1 MHQVDGVPVFS
12 YLRRL
17 LCSKNEERFM
27 IYNAPVKEI
36 RFVLNELA
44 ELTSVCSLPGY
55 EDCSVELVDAILE
68 EAAKFAEGVLA
79 PINKQGDKG
88 ATLKD
93 GEVTAAPGF
102 KEAWQQYVE
111 SGWVGLRAPADFGGQ
126 GMPALVAIA
135 AEEMWCS
142 SNLAFSLAPLLTLG
156 AVEAIHHHASEELKA
171 VYLPRMSSGEWTGTM
186 NLTEPQA
193 GSDLAQVRSRAV
205 PQADGSY
212 LVTGQKIFI
221 TWGEHDMANNIVHLV
236 LARLPDAPAGVKG
249 ISLFIVPKFMV
260 KADGSLGARND
271 VRCVSLEH
279 KLGIHGSPT
288 AVMSFGDNGGA
299 VGYLVGEANKGLAY
313 MFTMMNHA
321 RLGVG
326 VEGMSVS
333 ERAYQKAV
341 EYARDRVQSRAIG
354 SPDPAGVAIIK
365 HPDIRRMLMTMRSQ
379 IEAQRALAF
388 YTAAALDRAS
398 RHPVASE
405 AARNQALVNFLI
417 PIVKGWNT
425 EQANELT
432 SLAVQ
437 VHGGMGFIEETGVA
451 QYYRDARITAIYEGT
466 TGIQALDL
474 IGRKTFSEGGATARA
489 LLDEARATADKLAA
503 AGYASMASNLQQAA
517 AEAERCVAFILES
530 FGAQPQ
536 LAAAG
541 SVPFLKLMGIVLGG
555 WQLGRAALI
564 AREKQGEDGVDEDFL
579 QAKIITARF
588 FAEHLLPQVGGL
600 ASAIVAGA
608 DSVLELDENLF

>member
-1 MHQVDGVPVFS
+1 
-12 YLRRL
+12 
-17 LCSKNEERFM
+17 M

-36 RFVLNELA
+36 RFALNELA
-44 ELTSVCSLPGY
+44 ELPAICSLPGY
-55 EDCSVELVDAILE
+55 EDCSVDLVDAILE

-79 PINKQGDKG
+79 PINKQGDQG
-88 ATLKD
+88 AKWHSD
-93 GEVTAAPGF
+93 FSVSSAPGF
-102 KEAWQQYVE
+102 KDAWLQYVE
-111 SGWVGLRAPADFGGQ
+111 AGWPGLRAPADFGGQ
-126 GMPALVAIA
+126 GMPALVALA

-142 SNLAFSLAPLLTLG
+142 ANLSFSLAPLLTLG
-156 AVEAIHHHASEELKA
+156 AVEAINHHASEELKA
-171 VYLPRMSSGEWTGTM
+171 VYLPKMSSGEWTGTM

-193 GSDLAQVRSRAV
+193 GSDLAQVRSKAV
-205 PQADGSY
+205 PVGDGSY
-212 LVTGQKIFI
+212 KVSGQKIFI
-221 TWGEHDMANNIVHLV
+221 TWGEHDMADNIVHLV

-249 ISLFIVPKFMV
+249 ISLFIVPKFLV
-260 KADGSLGARND
+260 NEDGSLGARND

-288 AVMSFGDNGGA
+288 AVMSFGDEGGA
-299 VGYLVGEANKGLAY
+299 IGYLVGEANKGLAY

-326 VEGMSVS
+326 VEGMAVS

-341 EYARDRVQSRAIG
+341 EYARDRVQSRAVG
-354 SPDPAGVAIIK
+354 SPDASGVAIIQ
-365 HPDIRRMLMTMRSQ
+365 HPDVRRMLMTIRAGV
-379 IEAQRALAF
+379 EAQRALACVA
-388 YTAAALDRAS
+388 AAALDRAS

-405 AARNQALVNFLI
+405 AASNQALVNFLI

-425 EQANELT
+425 EEANILT

-466 TGIQALDL
+466 TGIHGLDL

-489 LLDEARATADKLAA
+489 LLEEAKLTAGKLAA
-503 AGYASMASNLQQAA
+503 AGFASFAANLEAA
-517 AEAERCVAFILES
+517 VADAGRCVDFILET
-530 FGAQPQ
+530 FKEQPQ

-555 WQLGRAALI
+555 WQMGRAALI
-564 AREKQGEDGVDEDFL
+564 AKEKQGEDGADTDFYT
-579 QAKIITARF
+579 AKLATCRF
-588 FAEHLLPQVGGL
+588 YGEHYLPQVSGL
-600 ASAIVAGA
+600 ATAVVDGAG
-608 DSVLELDENLF
+608 SVLEMPEHLF

>member
-1 MHQVDGVPVFS
+1 
-12 YLRRL
+12 
-17 LCSKNEERFM
+17 M
-27 IYNAPVKEI
+27 IYQAPVKEI

-79 PINKQGDKG
+79 PINKQGDQG
-88 ATLKD
+88 AKWRD

-102 KEAWQQYVE
+102 KQAWQQYVE

-156 AVEAIHHHASEELKA
+156 AVEAIHHHASDELKA

-221 TWGEHDMANNIVHLV
+221 TWGEHDMADNIVHLV

-249 ISLFIVPKFMV
+249 ISLFIVPKFLV
-260 KADGSLGARND
+260 NADGSLGARND

-299 VGYLVGEANKGLAY
+299 VGYLVGEANKGLGY

-341 EYARDRVQSRAIG
+341 EYARERVQSRAVG
-354 SPDPAGVAIIK
+354 SPDPAGVAIIR

-451 QYYRDARITAIYEGT
+451 QYYRDARITSIYEGT

-489 LLDEARATADKLAA
+489 LLDEARATASKLEA
-503 AGYASMASNLQQAA
+503 AGYASMAANLQQAA
-517 AEAERCVAFILES
+517 TEAERCVAFILDS
-530 FGAQPQ
+530 FGSQPQ

-564 AREKQGEDGVDEDFL
+564 AREKLAEDGVDEDFL

-588 FAEHLLPQVGGL
+588 FAEHLLPQVSGL
-600 ASAIVAGA
+600 AAAMVAGA
-608 DSVLELDENLF
+608 DSVLELDEKLF

>member
-1 MHQVDGVPVFS
+1 
-12 YLRRL
+12 
-17 LCSKNEERFM
+17 M

-221 TWGEHDMANNIVHLV
+221 TWGEHDMADNIVHLV

-249 ISLFIVPKFMV
+249 ISLFIVPKFLV
-260 KADGSLGARND
+260 NADGSLGARND

-299 VGYLVGEANKGLAY
+299 VGYLVGEANKGLGY

-489 LLDEARATADKLAA
+489 LLEEARATADKLEA
-503 AGYASMASNLQQAA
+503 AGYASMASNLLQAA

-530 FGAQPQ
+530 FGTQPQ

-564 AREKQGEDGVDEDFL
+564 AREKLGEDGVDEDFL
-579 QAKIITARF
+579 KAKIITARF

-600 ASAIVAGA
+600 AAAIIGGA

>member
-1 MHQVDGVPVFS
+1 
-12 YLRRL
+12 
-17 LCSKNEERFM
+17 M

-102 KEAWQQYVE
+102 KDAWQQYVE

-156 AVEAIHHHASEELKA
+156 AVEAIHHHASDELKA

-193 GSDLAQVRSRAV
+193 GSDLAQVRSRAM

-221 TWGEHDMANNIVHLV
+221 TWGEHDMADNIVHLV

-260 KADGSLGARND
+260 NADGSLGVRND

-299 VGYLVGEANKGLAY
+299 VGYLVGEANKGLGY

-354 SPDPAGVAIIK
+354 SPDPAGVAIIQ

-489 LLDEARATADKLAA
+489 LLDEARATASKLEA

-517 AEAERCVAFILES
+517 AEAERCVAFILDS
-530 FGAQPQ
+530 FGTQPQ

-564 AREKQGEDGVDEDFL
+564 AREKLGEDGVDEDFL
-579 QAKIITARF
+579 KAKIITARF
-588 FAEHLLPQVGGL
+588 FAEHMLPQVSGL
-600 ASAIVAGA
+600 AAAIVAGA

>member
-1 MHQVDGVPVFS
+1 
-12 YLRRL
+12 
-17 LCSKNEERFM
+17 M

-36 RFVLNELA
+36 RFALNELA

-88 ATLKD
+88 AKWQD

-111 SGWVGLRAPADFGGQ
+111 SGWVGLRAPAEFGGQ

-142 SNLAFSLAPLLTLG
+142 ANLAFSLAPLLTLG
-156 AVEAIHHHASEELKA
+156 AVEAIHHHASDALKA
-171 VYLPRMSSGEWTGTM
+171 VYLPPMSSGAWTGTM

-221 TWGEHDMANNIVHLV
+221 TWGEHDMAENIVHLV

-249 ISLFIVPKFMV
+249 ISLFIVPKFLV
-260 KADGSLGARND
+260 NADGSLGARND

-299 VGYLVGEANKGLAY
+299 VGYLVGEANKGLNY

-341 EYARDRVQSRAIG
+341 EYARDRVQSRAVG
-354 SPDPAGVAIIK
+354 SPDPAGVPIIR
-365 HPDIRRMLMTMRSQ
+365 HPDIRRMLLTIRAQ
-379 IEAQRALAF
+379 VEAQRALAYF
-388 YTAAALDRAS
+388 TAASLDRAA
-398 RHPVASE
+398 RHPVTSE

-474 IGRKTFSEGGATARA
+474 IGRKTFSEGGATARSLLAEA
-489 LLDEARATADKLAA
+489 LATADKLAA
-503 AGYASMASNLQQAA
+503 AGFDSFAANLKSAA
-517 AEAERCVAFILES
+517 AEAERCVAFILS
-530 FGAQPQ
+530 TFGEQPQ

-555 WQLGRAALI
+555 WQLGRGALI
-564 AREKQGEDGVDEDFL
+564 ARERLGEDGADEDFL
-579 QAKIITARF
+579 KAKMATARF
-588 FAEHLLPQVGGL
+588 FGEHLLPQASGL
-600 ASAIVAGA
+600 AAAIVSGA
-608 DSVLELDENLF
+608 DSVMELDEAWF

>member
-1 MHQVDGVPVFS
+1 
-12 YLRRL
+12 
-17 LCSKNEERFM
+17 M

-102 KEAWQQYVE
+102 KDAWQQYVE

-142 SNLAFSLAPLLTLG
+142 ANLAFSLAPLLTLG

-171 VYLPRMSSGEWTGTM
+171 IYLPRMSSGEWTGTM

-212 LVTGQKIFI
+212 RISGQKIFI
-221 TWGEHDMANNIVHLV
+221 TWGEHDMADNIVHLV

-249 ISLFIVPKFMV
+249 ISLFIVPKFLV
-260 KADGSLGARND
+260 NADGSLGERND

-288 AVMSFGDNGGA
+288 AVMSFGDNDGA
-299 VGYLVGEANKGLAY
+299 IGYLVGEANKGLGY

-341 EYARDRVQSRAIG
+341 EYARDRVQSRAVG

-365 HPDIRRMLMTMRSQ
+365 HPDIRRMLMTMRAQ

-489 LLDEARATADKLAA
+489 LLDEARATADKLEA
-503 AGYASMASNLQQAA
+503 AGYASIAANLQQAA
-517 AEAERCVAFILES
+517 AEAERCVAFILGS
-530 FGAQPQ
+530 FGSQPQ

-564 AREKQGEDGVDEDFL
+564 AREKLGEDGVDEDFL
-579 QAKIITARF
+579 KAKIITARF
-588 FAEHLLPQVGGL
+588 FAEHMLPQVGGL
-600 ASAIVAGA
+600 AAAIVDGA
-608 DSVLELDENLF
+608 DSVLELDDSLF

>member
-1 MHQVDGVPVFS
+1 
-12 YLRRL
+12 
-17 LCSKNEERFM
+17 M

-221 TWGEHDMANNIVHLV
+221 TWGEHDMADNIVHLV

-249 ISLFIVPKFMV
+249 ISLFIVPKFLV
-260 KADGSLGARND
+260 NADGSLGARND

-299 VGYLVGEANKGLAY
+299 VGYLVGEANKGLGY

-489 LLDEARATADKLAA
+489 LLEEARATADKLAA

-517 AEAERCVAFILES
+517 GEAERCVAFILGS
-530 FGAQPQ
+530 FGTQPQ

-564 AREKQGEDGVDEDFL
+564 AREKLGEDGVDEDFL
-579 QAKIITARF
+579 KAKITTARF

-600 ASAIVAGA
+600 AAAIVDGA
-608 DSVLELDENLF
+608 DSVLELDDTLF

>member
-1 MHQVDGVPVFS
+1 
-12 YLRRL
+12 
-17 LCSKNEERFM
+17 M

-221 TWGEHDMANNIVHLV
+221 TWGEHDMADNIVHLV

-249 ISLFIVPKFMV
+249 ISLFIVPKFLV
-260 KADGSLGARND
+260 NADGSLGARND

-299 VGYLVGEANKGLAY
+299 IGYLVGEANKGLGY

-489 LLDEARATADKLAA
+489 LLEEARATADKLAA

-517 AEAERCVAFILES
+517 GEAERCVAFILGS
-530 FGAQPQ
+530 FGTQPQ

-564 AREKQGEDGVDEDFL
+564 AREKLGEDGVDEDFL
-579 QAKIITARF
+579 KAKITTARF

-600 ASAIVAGA
+600 AAAIVGGA
-608 DSVLELDENLF
+608 DSVLELDDTLF

>member
-1 MHQVDGVPVFS
+1 
-12 YLRRL
+12 
-17 LCSKNEERFM
+17 M

-102 KEAWQQYVE
+102 KDAWQQYVE

-142 SNLAFSLAPLLTLG
+142 ANLAFSLAPLLTLG

-221 TWGEHDMANNIVHLV
+221 TWGEHDMADNIVHLV

-249 ISLFIVPKFMV
+249 ISLFIVPKFLV
-260 KADGSLGARND
+260 NADGSLGARND

-299 VGYLVGEANKGLAY
+299 VGYLVGEANKGLGY

-341 EYARDRVQSRAIG
+341 EYARDRVQSRAVG

-530 FGAQPQ
+530 FGTQPQ

-564 AREKQGEDGVDEDFL
+564 AREKLGEDGVDEDFL
-579 QAKIITARF
+579 KAKITTARF
-588 FAEHLLPQVGGL
+588 FAEHLLPQVSGL
-600 ASAIVAGA
+600 AAAIVAGA
-608 DSVLELDENLF
+608 DSVLELDDSLF